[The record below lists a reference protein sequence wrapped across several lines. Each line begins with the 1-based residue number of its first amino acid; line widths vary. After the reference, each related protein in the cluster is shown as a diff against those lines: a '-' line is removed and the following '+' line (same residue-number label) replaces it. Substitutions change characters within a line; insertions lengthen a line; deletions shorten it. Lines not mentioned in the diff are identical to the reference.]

1 MKILVPIDFTAITE
15 NALMYAIGLTDVF
28 SVSEIVLFHVVDSEK
43 DAPVAATN
51 LNALIQKHEKLTKAR
66 LISNIQPGNIF
77 DHIGSTAE
85 ESNAS
90 LIIMGT
96 HGIKGMQ
103 HIIGSKAM
111 KVITNSN
118 TPYIVVQKLPY
129 KTINKILLPID
140 YTKEIKQILPFVH
153 SLNEKIKATLVL
165 VKQQSKDEFINKK
178 INNNLTYF
186 KSFLKD
192 NNFSYEEA
200 GMYSESSKY
209 KDILALAN
217 STQTDLIV
225 AAIDPETGISDYIMG
240 VEEQKIVANESQI
253 PVLCVNFKYFMKI
266 QDGFFASI
274 A

>member
-15 NALMYAIGLTDVF
+15 NALKYAIGLTEAF
-28 SVSEIVLFHVVDSEK
+28 PVSEIVLFHVVDSEK
-43 DAPVAATN
+43 DAAVAKNN
-51 LNALIQKHEKLTKAR
+51 LNVLIQKYEKQTKTR
-66 LISNIQPGNIF
+66 IVSNIQPGNIF
-77 DHIGSTAE
+77 DQIGSAAE
-85 ESNAS
+85 ETNSS
-90 LIIMGT
+90 LIVMGT

-111 KVITNSN
+111 KVITNSKI
-118 TPYIVVQKLPY
+118 PYIVVQKLPY
-129 KTINKILLPID
+129 KKINKILLPVD
-140 YTKEIKQILPFVH
+140 YTKETKQILPFVH
-153 SLNEKIKATLVL
+153 ALNKKLKAKLVL
-165 VKQQSKDEFINKK
+165 ANQKSSDEFINKK
-178 INNNLTYF
+178 INNNLNYYE
-186 KSFLKD
+186 SFLKD
-192 NNFSYEEA
+192 NNYSYKEA

-225 AAIDPETGISDYIMG
+225 AAIDPETDIADYIMG

-266 QDGFFASI
+266 QVGFFASI